1 MGKGLVSAPIKLSD
15 RQILYLL
22 LYFATDEGR
31 KPLPERWQFLTSEVT
46 GGLFEYLT
54 REEFKDTYSDF
65 LMPHGMEDWGDY
77 VNKALKHL
85 PVNYAGKISL
95 KLILTLKHM
104 LWFNWHYDHGESWD
118 DNQVRFIMLFGRGPI
133 MSRTFYLTVPDA
145 EEVRGVIIPA
155 LSERVLN
162 ECHQIAEFMKKY
174 IKKDLE
180 FMDEHHM
187 S

>member
-1 MGKGLVSAPIKLSD
+1 MGNNSVPTKLND

-22 LYFATDEGR
+22 LYFASDEGR

-54 REEFKDTYSDF
+54 GEEFKNTYPYF

-95 KLILTLKHM
+95 KLVLTLKHM
-104 LWFNWHYDHGESWD
+104 LQFKWHHDHGESWD
-118 DNQVRFIMLFGRGPI
+118 DNHVRFIMLFGRGPI
-133 MSRTFYLTVPDA
+133 MSRTFNLTVCDA
-145 EEVRGVIIPA
+145 VEVKDEIIPA
-155 LSERVLN
+155 LPKRVLN
-162 ECHQIAEFMKKY
+162 ECRQIAELMKKY
-174 IKKDLE
+174 IKQDLE
-180 FMDEHHM
+180 FMQKHHM
-187 S
+187 F